1 PTGINTCHDDTAPY
15 NIMISGWLRNGAV
28 LSSHVVAV
36 PFAGSGY
43 RMEIYGREGTLVAS
57 GEDSP
62 QLSAVVLRGAKGND
76 TLKPMPVPE
85 RFTFASS
92 ETPAGEAGNVGQ
104 MYTLF
109 AKSIRDGAIR
119 GAGGGAARVPDFA
132 TAVELHRLVDATK
145 QASDEG
151 REVR

>member
-43 RMEIYGREGTLVAS
+43 RMEIYGRDGTLVAS

-62 QLSAVVLRGAKGND
+62 QLSAVTLQGAKGND
-76 TLKPMPVPE
+76 TLASMPVPQ
-85 RFTFASS
+85 RFSLASA
-92 ETPAGEAGNVGQ
+92 ETPPGEAGNVGQ

-109 AKSIRDGAIR
+109 ARAIHGHRDAHL
-119 GAGGGAARVPDFA
+119 PDFA
-132 TAVELHRLVDATK
+132 TAVDLHRVVDA
-145 QASDEG
+145 
-151 REVR
+151 